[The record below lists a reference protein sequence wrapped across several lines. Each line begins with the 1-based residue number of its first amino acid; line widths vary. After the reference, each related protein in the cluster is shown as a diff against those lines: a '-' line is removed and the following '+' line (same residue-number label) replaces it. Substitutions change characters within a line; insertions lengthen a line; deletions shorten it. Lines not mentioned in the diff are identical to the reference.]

1 MRLLLFWEDAEA
13 PDPMR
18 LPLETYL
25 ADLHQRIKV
34 NSAGAVA
41 TYIPELARVDP
52 HRFGIA
58 VVTLDGHAYA
68 VGDAD
73 LPFTIQSVSK
83 PFVYSAALEARGR
96 AAVLHKVGVEP
107 SGDAFNSISLDP
119 QSGAPVNPMI
129 NAGAI
134 AVTGLIPGANAAA
147 QWTHILDNLSAFAG
161 RPLAVDESIYRSE
174 SETGFRNRAIA
185 WMLRNFGIAES
196 DPMPALENYFRQ
208 CSVEVT
214 CRDLAFMAA
223 TLANGG
229 INPRTGQRVSSPG
242 VVEAVLSV
250 MATCGMYDYAGS
262 WLYEVGMPA
271 KSGVSGAI
279 IAVLPGRFG
288 IAVQSPLLDSSGNS
302 VRGIEVCRELSRNF
316 GMHVF
321 GPAQNAQVVLN
332 RVYSGSDIP
341 VRRGRSSAQRTVI
354 EKHVARIRY
363 LELQG
368 EVGMDSIEYVSRRID
383 MLMQEAQY
391 FILDLHRVTAIG
403 PSAGR
408 MLAEVGAVIDQ
419 AGGTLLLSQL
429 RGRKILLRDIEAHCP
444 GLARFEDNELAMEWC
459 EERILDAATGSRQR
473 LVEASATSFPV
484 FAGLDA
490 AALLRLGSILKER
503 IVEAGDVL
511 ISAGEETNDR
521 IFLILSGIASV
532 RLPLHN
538 GDEQRVAKLSAGAVF
553 GETALLGLPERTASV
568 RAETE
573 LSCLYFTADDF
584 DRVTAEHAGIRIR
597 VLKNLATELASKL
610 TQSNQLIRALA
621 G

>member
-1 MRLLLFWEDAEA
+1 
-13 PDPMR
+13 MR
-18 LPLETYL
+18 LPLEAYL
-25 ADLHQRIKV
+25 ADLHARTKG

-41 TYIPELARVDP
+41 TYIPELARADP
-52 HRFGIA
+52 DRFGIA
-58 VVTLDGHAYA
+58 VVALDGYAYA

-83 PFVYSAALEARGR
+83 PFVYAAALESRGR
-96 AAVLHKVGVEP
+96 EAVLSKVGVEP

-119 QSGAPVNPMI
+119 QTGAPVNPMI

-134 AVTGLIPGANAAA
+134 AVTALIPGADAAS
-147 QWTHILDNLSAFAG
+147 QWTHIHDSLSAFAG
-161 RPLAVDESIYRSE
+161 RPLGIDETVYRSE
-174 SETGFRNRAIA
+174 SETGYRNRAIA
-185 WMLRNFGIAES
+185 WMLRNFGIAEN

-229 INPRTGQRVSSPG
+229 INPRTGRRVISPS

-262 WLYEVGMPA
+262 WLYEAGMPA

-316 GMHVF
+316 GLHVF
-321 GPAQNAQVVLN
+321 GPVQSAQVVLN
-332 RVYSGSDIP
+332 RVYSGADIP
-341 VRRGRSSAQRTVI
+341 VRRGRSSAQRAVI

-368 EVGMDSIEYVSRRID
+368 EVGVDSVEYVARRID
-383 MLMQEAQY
+383 LLMQEARY
-391 FILDLHRVTAIG
+391 FILDLHRVTSIG
-403 PSAGR
+403 ASAGR
-408 MLAEVGAVIDQ
+408 MLAEVGNVIAQ
-419 AGGTLLLSQL
+419 SGGVLLLSQL
-429 RGRKILLRDIEAHCP
+429 RARRVLLRDIEAHC
-444 GLARFEDNELAMEWC
+444 GELARFDDNELAMEWC
-459 EERILDAATGSRQR
+459 EERILDAATGAGPR
-473 LVEASATSFPV
+473 LVDASATSFPV

-503 IVEAGDVL
+503 NVAAGDVL

-521 IFLILSGIASV
+521 VFLILSGVASV

-573 LSCLYFTADDF
+573 LSCMYFTADDF
-584 DRVTAEHAGIRIR
+584 NRITEEHPGIRIR